1 MIENERDVYKRQ
13 FLTAC
18 RRKSEKHMKMR
29 IAKFKGKKVP
39 VPGKNCSGE
48 ELDPAA
54 ACLKKTAYFAKKVIY
69 KKIGIAF

>member
-1 MIENERDVYKRQ
+1 M
-13 FLTAC
+13 
-18 RRKSEKHMKMR
+18 
-29 IAKFKGKKVP
+29 P

-69 KKIGIAF
+69 KKNRDCILEKKNYNDNII